1 MRETPRRR
9 FIRDMRTIAHIGIPT
24 DRVPEKG
31 TYLAGAKLY
40 VSDPADTKNNLEFL
54 YFEEGSPMPE
64 VIQKRTHIA
73 YFVDDLDAELKAA
86 KKVLVPPFEP
96 FPHIKAAFVEED
108 GIGIELLQK
117 F

>member
-1 MRETPRRR
+1 
-9 FIRDMRTIAHIGIPT
+9 MRTIAHIGIPT

-40 VSDPADTKNNLEFL
+40 VSDLADTKNNLEFL
-54 YFEEGSPMPE
+54 YFEEGCPMPE

>member
-1 MRETPRRR
+1 
-9 FIRDMRTIAHIGIPT
+9 MRTIAHIGIPT

-54 YFEEGSPMPE
+54 YFEEGCPMPE

-73 YFVDDLDAELKAA
+73 YFVDDLDGELKAA
-86 KKVLVPPFEP
+86 KRCLCRRSSRSRTSRRHSSKKTES
-96 FPHIKAAFVEED
+96 A
-108 GIGIELLQK
+108 
-117 F
+117 